1 MIHPFKNVGE
11 KSVAKNYHLVSILS
25 VVCKVYEKL
34 VNNKLVDYLE
44 KCGIFTDFQYGFR
57 SRRSTADLLRVVSD
71 TIARAFNSSGASRA
85 VALDISK
92 TFNRAWHTDI
102 LCKLKCYGISG
113 QIFGLICILSVIDR
127 FEWLWMGSLQEN
139 IQLMLS
145 FIFLSYH
152 SILGPDFSYY
162 TKITFLM
169 M

>member
-44 KCGIFTDFQYGFR
+44 KCDIFTDFQYGFR

-113 QIFGLICILSVIDR
+113 QIFGLICILSVIDG